1 MDPSIIYMQYDIESQ
16 SDVESNVAICI
27 YDRQYDVKNS
37 FLISSLHLNGH
48 DKSF

>member
-1 MDPSIIYMQYDIESQ
+1 MQYDIESQ
-16 SDVESNVAICI
+16 SDIESNVAICI
-27 YDRQYDVKNS
+27 YDRQCDVKNS